1 MKAVFGLGLFLISLP
16 VLAQTAFTVNGELV
30 PASKVK
36 VYMNYLNTLGV
47 RDQVAQESEARRL
60 LVNKLVLEQEARKQK
75 LSESPGVIVQS
86 EARKTDILARGLL
99 ERRAKEFEPKEEE
112 IQAAYDEL
120 KKNYNPNEIKIRQVI
135 FPSESE
141 AEKFLQKLKEGKDFI
156 QSAKEVVGSNR
167 TSGFDEPKFVN
178 VKLIG
183 VPGLAAAAMTL
194 KSGEILQVPFEGPDG
209 YHVIKLEDKRK
220 APFPSLSEIKPV
232 IGESLKRRK
241 SESYLANLISSAKV
255 ENAKETKPKT
265 SRTTPAK
272 K

>member
-75 LSESPGVIVQS
+75 LSEQPGVIVQS
-86 EARKTDILARGLL
+86 EARRTDLLARGLL
-99 ERRAKEFEPKEEE
+99 EHKTREFEPKEEE
-112 IQAAYDEL
+112 IKAAYDEL
-120 KKNYNPNEIKIRQVI
+120 KKNYNPNEIKLRQVV

-141 AEKFLQKLKEGKDFI
+141 AEKFLQGLKEGKDFV
-156 QSAKEVVGSNR
+156 QSAKDVVGPNR
-167 TSGFDEPKFVN
+167 TAGFDEPRFVN

-183 VPGLAAAAMTL
+183 TPGLAAATMTL
-194 KSGEILQVPFEGPDG
+194 KAGEVLQVPFEGPDG

-220 APFPSLSEIKPV
+220 VPFPALSEIKQV
-232 IGESLKRRK
+232 IRESLKKRK
-241 SESYLANLISSAKV
+241 GETYLAGLINSAKV
-255 ENAKETKPKT
+255 ENAKDTKSKT
-265 SRTTPAK
+265 SRSTSAK

>member
-99 ERRAKEFEPKEEE
+99 ELRAKEFEPKEEE
-112 IQAAYDEL
+112 IQTAYDEL

-141 AEKFLQKLKEGKDFI
+141 A
-156 QSAKEVVGSNR
+156 A
-167 TSGFDEPKFVN
+167 VN
-178 VKLIG
+178 
-183 VPGLAAAAMTL
+183 
-194 KSGEILQVPFEGPDG
+194 Q
-209 YHVIKLEDKRK
+209 
-220 APFPSLSEIKPV
+220 
-232 IGESLKRRK
+232 
-241 SESYLANLISSAKV
+241 
-255 ENAKETKPKT
+255 
-265 SRTTPAK
+265 
-272 K
+272 